1 MYFAVA
7 GSVELLAAVAV
18 FQVAAVSQAVVA
30 VAQAVVA
37 AAAVV
42 ADGDGKGEKLPSP
55 HSQTSPKL

>member
-1 MYFAVA
+1 MYFDAAVA

-18 FQVAAVSQAVVA
+18 FQVVA

-42 ADGDGKGEKLPSP
+42 VANGGTTLSP
-55 HSQTSPKL
+55 THSQTSPKIML